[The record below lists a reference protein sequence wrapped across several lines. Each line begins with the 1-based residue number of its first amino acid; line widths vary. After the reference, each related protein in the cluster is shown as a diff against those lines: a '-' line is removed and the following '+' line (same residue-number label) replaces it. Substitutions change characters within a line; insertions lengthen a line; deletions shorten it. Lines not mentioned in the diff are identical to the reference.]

1 MGLSYMM
8 DNFYIHD
15 LYSQQ
20 AYDNQSTMK
29 ISPSAKAMI
38 QSFEAF
44 RPHAYKD
51 GSGIRTIGYG
61 HVILPSEDML
71 FFVNKKQA
79 LEILDKDIRIAENC
93 VKELIPFPL
102 DQNQFDALV
111 SLVFNIGCGAFKT
124 SNVYKYLKQQNFMI
138 ACAYWREWVRGRNK
152 IALPSLALRRQK
164 EIELFNM

>member
-1 MGLSYMM
+1 M
-8 DNFYIHD
+8 
-15 LYSQQ
+15 
-20 AYDNQSTMK
+20 
-29 ISPSAKAMI
+29 
-38 QSFEAF
+38 
-44 RPHAYKD
+44 
-51 GSGIRTIGYG
+51 
-61 HVILPSEDML
+61 PSEDLL
-71 FFVNKKQA
+71 FFVNKIQA

-93 VKELIPFPL
+93 IKRLISFSL

-164 EIELFNM
+164 EIALFNM